1 MPVLIFSESKLTE
14 MSGAGVSECAWTQS
28 LQAAPNN
35 SSQLYAN
42 TSPSFVLTE
51 MASHHSVGEGK
62 AVSMEPI
69 EVELEEGTI
78 KT

>member
-1 MPVLIFSESKLTE
+1 
-14 MSGAGVSECAWTQS
+14 MSGAGVSGCAWTQS
-28 LQAAPNN
+28 LQAETTAPNN

-42 TSPSFVLTE
+42 MFPSFVQPE
-51 MASHHSVGEGK
+51 MASHNPVGEGK

-69 EVELEEGTI
+69 EVELEEGMI